1 MAGTFFPSLSRPPT
15 SHTNTLKQ
23 VEVVFNMTTAHLA
36 QTGVLGTNTNAPTT
50 ISRFDPAVP
59 ILRRVAVLGDGVRLA
74 ARLVDAP
81 PNEMHTDAM
90 VCLGCL
96 CVHGR

>member
-1 MAGTFFPSLSRPPT
+1 
-15 SHTNTLKQ
+15 
-23 VEVVFNMTTAHLA
+23 MTMAHLA
-36 QTGVLGTNTNAPTT
+36 QTGVLGTTNAPTT

-90 VCLGCL
+90 VCWVVL
-96 CVHGR
+96 CALCCCCRCCC